1 MELGV
6 IFVIAIIVVV
16 FIFIIW
22 FLPKALKD
30 WSVAWGKGFK
40 RVYYALALIITCFL
54 AIVRSSGTAEEG
66 FEWFFF
72 VVLWAFFYLIAVM
85 IFKSFT
91 WTFGA
96 FIKKKK

>member
-1 MELGV
+1 MDLGIV
-6 IFVIAIIVVV
+6 FIIAIIVVV
-16 FIFIIW
+16 LIFIIW

-40 RVYYALALIITCFL
+40 RVYYALALIITCVL
-54 AIVRSSGTAEEG
+54 AIAKSSGTAEEG
-66 FEWFFF
+66 YDGFLF
-72 VVLWAFFYLIAVM
+72 VVLWAFFYLGAFM

-91 WTFGA
+91 WVFGA

>member
-1 MELGV
+1 MELGIV
-6 IFVIAIIVVV
+6 FLIAIIVVV
-16 FIFIIW
+16 LIFIIW

-40 RVYYALALIITCFL
+40 RVYYALALIITFFL
-54 AIVRSSGTAEEG
+54 ALTK
-66 FEWFFF
+66 FEPGEFDWLFF
-72 VVLWAFFYLIAVM
+72 AFAWGLFYLIAFV

-91 WTFGA
+91 WVFGG